1 VTFQII
7 KQSKTAHFKLVK
19 SQNSINPENIKKS
32 AIRDINLSFESC
44 ITGAHWKTFA
54 LDHSSRPEH
63 SELMNTAQLIKQ
75 RTKSMQNHKKN
86 PSRYKWKMQSLVCRC
101 WGNRNVPQNGQRQHR
116 LLPTSVPPVTE
127 LQISLLNEWPLYR
140 NRMYTQPQTVT
151 L

>member
-44 ITGAHWKTFA
+44 MAGAHWKTFA
-54 LDHSSRPEH
+54 LDHSSGPEQ

-75 RTKSMQNHKKN
+75 RTKSMQNHKKKIQADTSEKCSHLSAAAGAIETC
-86 PSRYKWKMQSLVCRC
+86 PKM
-101 WGNRNVPQNGQRQHR
+101 GNGNTGCC
-116 LLPTSVPPVTE
+116 PPAFH
-127 LQISLLNEWPLYR
+127 Q
-140 NRMYTQPQTVT
+140 
-151 L
+151 